1 MAQPAAK
8 IEAVLWDIG
17 GVLLRTE
24 SLAPRRALAERF
36 GMTAREMEMLVY
48 RSETGQKAQLGQA
61 SPEDV
66 WIETARTLGL
76 PESDGPALRVEFWG
90 GDALDTLLLEKI
102 RRLRRKY
109 LTGVISNAFL
119 NARLLSATT
128 WKLADA
134 FDVMV
139 FSAEEGLLKPDAE
152 IYRRALSRL
161 GVQAGQAVFVDDFI
175 ENVEAAQRLGMAA
188 IHFTGRDQAL
198 GELSALLGEKL

>member
-1 MAQPAAK
+1 MPQRIAK

-36 GMTAREMEMLVY
+36 GMTPEALEKLVY

-66 WIETARTLGL
+66 WIETARALGL
-76 PESDGPALRVEFWG
+76 PESDGPALRNEFWG
-90 GDALDTLLLEKI
+90 GDALDTVLVETI

-119 NARLLSATT
+119 NARLLSTTT
-128 WKLADA
+128 WKIADA

-139 FSAEEGLLKPDAE
+139 FSAEERLLKPDAE
-152 IYRRALSRL
+152 IYRRALNRL
-161 GVQAGQAVFVDDFI
+161 GVQPRQAVFVDDFI
-175 ENVEAAQRLGMAA
+175 ENVEAARRLGMAA
-188 IHFTGRDQAL
+188 IHFTGRDQAV
-198 GELSALLGEKL
+198 GELATLLGEKL